1 MEETISLLK
10 EINKN
15 LEELKNKEKYPKL
28 LYVKDI
34 VNNYP
39 VNANTATELCKRYG
53 TKFGG
58 YCIESDR
65 FKEVLQTEGIK
76 ILN

>member
-1 MEETISLLK
+1 MEETIKLLK

-15 LEELKNKEKYPKL
+15 LEELKNKEQYPKL

-34 VNNYP
+34 VKNYP

-58 YCIESDR
+58 YCIEADR

-76 ILN
+76 ILS

>member
-1 MEETISLLK
+1 MEETIKLLK

-15 LEELKNKEKYPKL
+15 LEELKNKEQYPKL

-34 VNNYP
+34 VKNYP

-58 YCIESDR
+58 YCIEADR